1 MARPRRD
8 SGDDPNAAD
17 LKKRILDCALTQFA
31 RKGLDGARVEEIAKL
46 AGAAKRMIYYYF
58 GSKEELYRATIV
70 HAFAQ
75 GPGMG
80 TAEDLAHLPPQ
91 EALREAIGRTFDMHV
106 NRPDFVRL
114 LLQENFLEGEHIR
127 HIPQIAAQTRASVD
141 GLWGALLKRALAEG
155 VVKPDIEPLRLH
167 HAVSALS
174 QFYISN
180 RKSLEFNF
188 GLTYSTSEDIA
199 HLRGQ
204 VTEVILAWLLV

>member
-8 SGDDPNAAD
+8 KGDTQDAAD
-17 LKKRILDCALTQFA
+17 LKQRILDIALSQFA

-46 AGAAKRMIYYYF
+46 SGAAKRMIYYYF
-58 GSKEELYRATIV
+58 GSKEELYRSTIL
-70 HAFAQ
+70 HAFGQ

-80 TAEDLAHLPPQ
+80 TVEELAHLTPK
-91 EALREAIGRTFDMHV
+91 EALHEEIGRTFDMHV

-114 LLQENFLEGEHIR
+114 LLQENFLEGEQIR
-127 HIPQIAAQTRASVD
+127 RIPQIAEGTRGAVA
-141 GLWGALLKRALAEG
+141 LWAALLKRGLDEG
-155 VVKPDIEPLRLH
+155 VVKQGIDPMRLH

-188 GLTYSTSEDIA
+188 GLTYSTAQDIER
-199 HLRGQ
+199 LRSQ
-204 VTEVILAWLLV
+204 VIELVLAWILL

>member
-8 SGDDPNAAD
+8 NRDDPDAAD
-17 LKKRILDCALTQFA
+17 LKKRILDCALSQFA

-58 GSKEELYRATIV
+58 GSKEELYRSTIL
-70 HAFAQ
+70 HAFGQ

-80 TAEDLAHLPPQ
+80 MAEDLAHLTPK
-91 EALREAIGRTFDMHV
+91 EALHEEIGRTFDMHV

-114 LLQENFLEGEHIR
+114 LLQENFLEGEQIR
-127 HIPQIAAQTRASVD
+127 QIPQIAAQTRGAVD
-141 GLWGALLKRALAEG
+141 LWAALLKRGLDEG
-155 VVKPDIEPLRLH
+155 VVKPGIDPMRLH

-174 QFYISN
+174 QFYVSN

-188 GLTYSTSEDIA
+188 GLTYSMAKDIER
-199 HLRGQ
+199 LRSQ
-204 VTEVILAWLLV
+204 VIELVLAWILL